1 MWRGRKRESIITAL
15 VAALGIGIVAFGAW
29 YQYGR
34 SVRDRWAVQAIDQ
47 LGGTVRQTEYG
58 RAVDLCFREVTDS
71 DLSTLEQ
78 LSTLQLLDLRY
89 SQVTDQGLA
98 TVGKLSRLNNLN
110 LARTRISG
118 DGLKHLS
125 HLRLIGLHLQATPI
139 DDSAAHHL
147 SSLQSLNRLNLG
159 STHITDQS
167 VPILGGLKRLEY
179 LNVCDTQISPAG
191 IARLEQM
198 LPHVSIYSGRDDGG
212 LMPNSELMLPGEPAW
227 AITTGRRTARSVVE
241 MNSPIVLVDAMG
253 FLDGG
258 STGVWL
264 RDVTGQD
271 LMVCHPSPEY
281 CESAGVPVQP
291 YVGGIHASS
300 AGCRPISREGD
311 ELPRLSRYLEEAIDN
326 AQPTNEA
333 EQFQVD
339 YAIRMLRLVD
349 LIINSPSWQQRS
361 NP

>member
-15 VAALGIGIVAFGAW
+15 VASVGIGIVAFGAW
-29 YQYGR
+29 YQFGR

-71 DLSTLEQ
+71 DLPTLEQ
-78 LSTLQLLDLRY
+78 LATLHLLDLRY

-110 LARTRISG
+110 LARTQISG
-118 DGLKHLS
+118 DGLRHLS

-139 DDSAAHHL
+139 DDSAIHHL

-159 STHITDQS
+159 STQITDQS

-198 LPHVSIYSGRDDGG
+198 LPHASIYSGRDDGG

-227 AITTGRRTARSVVE
+227 AMSTGRRTARHVLE
-241 MNSPIVLVDAMG
+241 LNSPIALVDAMG
-253 FLDGG
+253 YLDGG

-264 RDVTGQD
+264 RDATGQD
-271 LMVCHPSPEY
+271 LLVCYPS
-281 CESAGVPVQP
+281 SDIGTSGRTQLRP
-291 YVGGIHASS
+291 YVGGLHPSS
-300 AGCRPISREGD
+300 PGCRPISLQGD
-311 ELPRLSRYLEEAIDN
+311 ALSRLVSYLEEAINN
-326 AQPTNEA
+326 AQPATQDE
-333 EQFQVD
+333 EFQVKF
-339 YAIRMLRLVD
+339 AIRMFREVKSYMQNHD
-349 LIINSPSWQQRS
+349 SK
-361 NP
+361 